1 MEQIKFVT
9 TQEEQDRLDA
19 LLNEVNHKEIKTEP
33 VMRKTEQEYDWI
45 DAILDDPVYDERGME
60 VIERRNKL
68 LYD

>member
-9 TQEEQDRLDA
+9 TQEEQARLDA
-19 LLNEVNHKEIKTEP
+19 LLEEVNHKEIKTEP

-45 DAILDDPVYDERGME
+45 DALLDDPSYERGME

>member
-19 LLNEVNHKEIKTEP
+19 LLEEVNHKEI
-33 VMRKTEQEYDWI
+33 KTEQEYDWI
-45 DAILDDPVYDERGME
+45 DALLDDPSYERGME
-60 VIERRNKL
+60 VIERRHKL